1 MFFIHSPIHSKLS
14 IFNFSSYKS
23 NMPQILLKADLGG
36 LQIQDCISNKLPGDT
51 DAGRTHLPWQDY
63 VTA

>member
-1 MFFIHSPIHSKLS
+1 
-14 IFNFSSYKS
+14 
-23 NMPQILLKADLGG
+23 MPQILLKADLGG

-63 VTA
+63 VTAWEDNQMHTFWEGTQARLQSE